1 MADYTT
7 DIAVI
12 GAGPVGI
19 FTVFQA
25 GMLKMQC
32 CVIDALTEVGGQCTA
47 LYPEKPI
54 YDIPGYPIITGKELI
69 DNLKKQSEPF
79 NPQYLLGQIA
89 EKIED
94 YSDHFLIRTSKG
106 IVIQSRVIVIAA
118 GAGAFGPNRP
128 PIDNILDYENK
139 SVFYQVKKIS
149 DFHNK
154 NIMIAGGGDSAADWA
169 VELSK
174 IASQLY
180 IVHRR
185 RNFRCAPNTA
195 LQIDNLSQNGKINV
209 IVPYQIKKLLGEEG
223 KLHSVVVQNITNHE
237 EITLQVDYLF
247 PFFGTSANLGSML
260 TWEIEIKC
268 YQMPVDFET
277 CRTSRDRIYAVGDIA
292 TYPGKVKLI
301 LTGFSEAA
309 MACHHIYHTV
319 YPNSPLN
326 FQYSTSKGIP
336 NKN

>member
-1 MADYTT
+1 MTDYTT

-54 YDIPGYPIITGKELI
+54 YDIPGYPIVSGKELI

-94 YSDHFLIRTSKG
+94 YSDYFLIRTSKG
-106 IVIQSRVIVIAA
+106 IVIQSKVIVIAA

-139 SVFYQVKKIS
+139 SVFYQVKNIS

-260 TWEIEIKC
+260 NWGIEIKG
-268 YQMPVDFET
+268 YQMTVDFET

-309 MACHHIYHTV
+309 MACHHIYHIV